1 MPMALLATQGV
12 LYGLIGN
19 PMGPIARWR
28 AALVRPAPRQS
39 APGAMV
45 GQVCALGAVS
55 GDLSALWRHLPLFS
69 VRLALFRGLY
79 RCGVSILLRPRR
91 QRNYK
96 VFLTFNFNQNSFV
109 FGSTCFGTWRS
120 SQVCSP

>member
-45 GQVCALGAVS
+45 GQVCALGAVFS
-55 GDLSALWRHLPLFS
+55 YFQCAGRRLQLFS
-69 VRLALFRGLY
+69 VRWAPYSALSVRLAPPRGLY
-79 RCGVSILLRPRR
+79 RHGVSILLRRGR
-91 QRNYK
+91 Q
-96 VFLTFNFNQNSFV
+96 LA
-109 FGSTCFGTWRS
+109 
-120 SQVCSP
+120 

>member
-1 MPMALLATQGV
+1 MAWDGPAGRPAMPMALLATLGV

-55 GDLSALWRHLPLFS
+55 GGFSALGAVFCYFQCARRH
-69 VRLALFRGLY
+69 
-79 RCGVSILLRPRR
+79 ILLFQCAWRLLGVCIDTVCRYFCAEGANWR
-91 QRNYK
+91 
-96 VFLTFNFNQNSFV
+96 NSF
-109 FGSTCFGTWRS
+109 S
-120 SQVCSP
+120 

>member
-12 LYGLIGN
+12 VYGLIGN

-55 GDLSALWRHLPLFS
+55 GVFSALGAVFSYFQCAGRRLQLFAVRQAPSSVCLHVGAASAKWRN
-69 VRLALFRGLY
+69 
-79 RCGVSILLRPRR
+79 ILII
-91 QRNYK
+91 K
-96 VFLTFNFNQNSFV
+96 
-109 FGSTCFGTWRS
+109 
-120 SQVCSP
+120 

>member
-12 LYGLIGN
+12 FYGLIGN

-45 GQVCALGAVS
+45 GQVCALGAVP
-55 GDLSALWRHLPLFS
+55 GDFSALCAVFSYFECAGRRLQLFS
-69 VRLALFRGLY
+69 VRLAPPLVCLHVGAA
-79 RCGVSILLRPRR
+79 SAKW
-91 QRNYK
+91 RNVLIIK
-96 VFLTFNFNQNSFV
+96 
-109 FGSTCFGTWRS
+109 
-120 SQVCSP
+120 